1 MLYKSD
7 LISEWGADTK
17 KRQHLEDDLQAQV
30 CFMLKWGLPHDVT
43 SWACPNGGK
52 RHKLEAARMTRL
64 GVRAGIPDIH
74 LVYQGRL
81 HCLELKSP
89 TGQLSATQAQMI
101 RKLSDCGVPTAVIR
115 KPEEL
120 EHVLR
125 EWGIPFSLRVS

>member
-1 MLYKSD
+1 MLYQDD
-7 LISEWGADTK
+7 LIREIGTGK
-17 KRQHLEDDLQAQV
+17 PRQHLEDDLQAAV

-74 LVYQGRL
+74 IVYQGRL

-101 RKLSDCGVPTAVIR
+101 RKLEACGVPTAIIR

-120 EHVLR
+120 EQALR